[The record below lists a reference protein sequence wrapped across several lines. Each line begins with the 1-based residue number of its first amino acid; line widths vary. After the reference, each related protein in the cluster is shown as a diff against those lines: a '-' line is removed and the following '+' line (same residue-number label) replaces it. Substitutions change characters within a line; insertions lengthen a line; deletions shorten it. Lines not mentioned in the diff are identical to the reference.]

1 MKTLSRYFY
10 FNRLIWLG
18 LYTLTNFDQLHEKI
32 EITKFQFLYS
42 YILYFSFDFGKV
54 QLWLDRDFIISNR
67 VLLYVFITL
76 VGFKSDFLESL
87 LCVFCK
93 DFNISGIFASV
104 PKKKKKL
111 NIAFDRV
118 NSINLCVN
126 LSLLFFFTLSFCNF
140 TVWLKALLDWFF
152 VSTNWFSIVCIAIKF
167 YVCFLVICNTI
178 IVWIFKDIQSNTII
192 VKNFKI
198 WPLPLKLIKHY
209 FHKTITIFFLWKT
222 LWHCYTSS

>member
-1 MKTLSRYFY
+1 MCLLLLWGSRVIFLRVFCVCFVKTL
-10 FNRLIWLG
+10 
-18 LYTLTNFDQLHEKI
+18 
-32 EITKFQFLYS
+32 
-42 YILYFSFDFGKV
+42 ILVEY
-54 QLWLDRDFIISNR
+54 
-67 VLLYVFITL
+67 LLV
-76 VGFKSDFLESL
+76 
-87 LCVFCK
+87 CQ
-93 DFNISGIFASV
+93 
-104 PKKKKKL
+104 KKKL